1 MFGIQLASAPS
12 KLERTTSFE
21 MSSKLSEAE
30 KKFWKTPEVVE
41 KLLPFLDPESTLNL
55 ARSTDKVPGILQGPH
70 VWNLF
75 ISPACPPWQID
86 IDVVRCLVRIM
97 RLMKNPEDPRQYLL
111 ELICES
117 FPPKEDKTHLHMRRL
132 RGRLVQLS

>member
-1 MFGIQLASAPS
+1 
-12 KLERTTSFE
+12 
-21 MSSKLSEAE
+21 MSSKLSEAV
-30 KKFWKTPEVVE
+30 KKFWKTPE

-70 VWNLF
+70 VWNQF
-75 ISPACPPWQID
+75 IRRACPPWQID

-97 RLMKNPEDPRQYLL
+97 KLMKNPEDPRQYLL

-117 FPPKEDKTHLHMRRL
+117 FPPKEDKTPLQEKAGAGYGYDRE
-132 RGRLVQLS
+132 

>member
-1 MFGIQLASAPS
+1 
-12 KLERTTSFE
+12 
-21 MSSKLSEAE
+21 MSSKLSEAV
-30 KKFWKTPEVVE
+30 KKFWKTPE

-70 VWNLF
+70 VWNQF
-75 ISPACPPWQID
+75 IRRAYPPWQID

-111 ELICES
+111 ELIC
-117 FPPKEDKTHLHMRRL
+117 
-132 RGRLVQLS
+132 